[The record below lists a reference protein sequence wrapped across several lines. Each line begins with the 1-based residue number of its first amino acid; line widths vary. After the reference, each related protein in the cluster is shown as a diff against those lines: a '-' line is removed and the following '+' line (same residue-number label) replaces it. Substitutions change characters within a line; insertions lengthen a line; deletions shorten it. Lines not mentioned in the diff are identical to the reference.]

1 MEKIKLF
8 ARAKINPVLD
18 VIERLD
24 NGYHNLKMILQTV
37 NLIDTITISK
47 ISTNKINLKTNL
59 FWLPTDRKNL
69 VYKTA
74 EYLKKNY
81 NIKEGINI
89 NLYKR
94 IPVSA
99 GLAGGSTDC
108 AATLIGIRNLFKLP
122 ISNNE
127 LFKIGKELGADVP
140 FCLLRGTA
148 LAEGIGEKLTPIHYF
163 PYCYIVVAKPSIS
176 VSTES
181 VFSSLNLSNIKER
194 PDVEKVIYY
203 LEQQDLKGICD
214 NLCNVLETVT
224 IERHPIIGK
233 IKETMIG
240 KGALGS
246 LMSGSGSSVFGIY
259 TSKKKAISTIKEI
272 QNKYYIKDVFLTT
285 PFNNYNYK

>member
-8 ARAKINPVLD
+8 ARAKINPALD

-24 NGYHNLKMILQTV
+24 NGYHNLKMILQTI
-37 NLIDTITISK
+37 NLMDTITITK
-47 ISTNKINLKTNL
+47 TCGNKINLETNIS
-59 FWLPTDRKNL
+59 WLPTNNQNL

-74 EYLKKNY
+74 QYLKENY
-81 NIKEGINI
+81 NINQSINI

-94 IPVSA
+94 IPIAA

-122 ISNNE
+122 ISNDE

-148 LAEGIGEKLTPIHYF
+148 LAEGIGEKLTPVHHF
-163 PYCYIVVAKPSIS
+163 PYCYIVIAKPSIS

-181 VFSSLNLSNIKER
+181 VFNELNINQIKER
-194 PDVEKVIYY
+194 PDIEKILFY
-203 LEQQDLKGICD
+203 LQKQDLKGICD

-224 IERHPIIGK
+224 IKRHPIISD
-233 IKETMIG
+233 IKNTMLN

-246 LMSGSGSSVFGIY
+246 LMSGSGSAVFGIY
-259 TSKKKAISTIKEI
+259 SSKKKATMTIKEI
-272 QNKYYIKDVFLTT
+272 QNKLHIKDVFLTT
-285 PFNNYNYK
+285 PFNNYNY

>member
-1 MEKIKLF
+1 MEQVKLF
-8 ARAKINPVLD
+8 ARAKINPALD

-24 NGYHNLKMILQTV
+24 NGYHNLKMILQTI
-37 NLIDTITISK
+37 NILDTITIYKSK
-47 ISTNKINLKTNL
+47 TPEINLKTNI
-59 FWLPTDRKNL
+59 FWLPTDERNL

-74 EYLKKNY
+74 QYLKSTY

-89 NLYKR
+89 VLNKN
-94 IPVSA
+94 IPISA

-122 ISNNE
+122 VSNDE

-163 PYCYIVVAKPSIS
+163 PYCYIVVVKPIVS
-176 VSTES
+176 VSTAS
-181 VFSSLNLSNIKER
+181 IFSSLELDKIKER
-194 PDVEKVIYY
+194 PDIEKIIYY
-203 LEQQDLKGICD
+203 LEKQDLKNICD
-214 NLCNVLETVT
+214 NFCNVLETVT
-224 IERHPIIGK
+224 IAKYPIIGK
-233 IKETMIG
+233 IKEIMIE

-259 TSKKKAISTIKEI
+259 TSKKKAILTIKEL
-272 QNKYYIKDVFLTT
+272 KYKYNIKDVFLTT
-285 PFNNYNYK
+285 PFNNYNY